1 MGIVQHDE
9 TITIEANRLR
19 NEQLKRFY
27 SPETGEGSDTGDRR
41 PIRIGDAPLP
51 LQYIPAAM
59 FDEPLVQQLAQ
70 AGSLAG
76 YLRQQGV
83 DTPGEGRSLPPDG
96 ESDDE
101 DDISPLLSL
110 WREWIRVRIRYDFE
124 FWAYSF
130 VRIKNKLGADDIPF
144 RLNRPQRRIL
154 GMLESMRTTNRPIRL
169 ILLKARQWGGS
180 TLIQIYMAW
189 IQLVHRR
196 NWNSVI
202 CAHIKEAAANIK
214 GMYSKLLANYPDWL
228 LDEGK
233 PKFRPFERMANTSVI
248 VGRDCRVTIGSAE
261 SQESVRGIDVAMA
274 HLSEVAFWRNS
285 RMKSPEQLVR
295 SVCGSIMLLPYSMVV
310 MESTANGTG
319 SYFHQECER
328 AKRHESD
335 KLFAFVPWFEIE
347 MYAIPVNDYDSL
359 IATLTDYERM
369 LWDRGATLEAIAWYR
384 QKRKEYSR
392 HTDMMAEYPS
402 DDIEAFCY
410 SGERVFDPTLVER
423 LRHGCCAPRFEGD
436 IHGKELTGRE
446 ALEGIELEAK
456 PGGPLQVWEYPA
468 EHHDIRDRYLA
479 VVDIGGRSD
488 TADYSVIA
496 IFDRYWMLEGGP
508 AEVVAQWRG
517 HIDHDLLAW
526 KAAQLAAYY
535 QNALLVIESNTLET
549 EHDDSEHSAYLL
561 DTLSRYYDNL
571 YARPAPPDSIGQ
583 RPSSR
588 WGFHMNRATKV
599 LVIDAQRSALRE
611 GAYIEH
617 DARACY
623 EHNVFERKP
632 NGSYG
637 AMEGHH
643 DDILITRCIGN
654 YICSR
659 DLPSFIKPGHR
670 GGEPIVNESSI

>member
-1 MGIVQHDE
+1 MVPIRHE
-9 TITIEANRLR
+9 TITVEANRLR
-19 NEQLKRFY
+19 NEKLKRFY
-27 SPETGEGSDTGDRR
+27 SPATGEGSDTGDRR
-41 PIRIGDAPLP
+41 PLQLPDAPLP

-59 FDEPLVQQLAQ
+59 FDEPLVRHLAE
-70 AGSLAG
+70 AGSLVDF
-76 YLRQQGV
+76 LRRQGV
-83 DTPGEGRSLPPDG
+83 EIVDGSPTPAANGEG
-96 ESDDE
+96 DDSKL
-101 DDISPLLSL
+101 SPLDTL
-110 WREWIRVRIRYDFE
+110 WREFIQVRIRYDFE

-130 VRIKNKLGADDIPF
+130 VRIKDKLGANDIPF

-154 GMLESMRTTNRPIRL
+154 GMLESMRTAGRPIRL

-202 CAHIKEAAANIK
+202 CAHIKESAANIK

-248 VGRDCRVTIGSAE
+248 AGRDCRVTIGSAE
-261 SQESVRGIDVAMA
+261 SQESIRGIDVAMA

-335 KLFAFVPWFEIE
+335 KQFAFVPWFEIE
-347 MYAIPVNDYDSL
+347 MYTIPVDDYDSL
-359 IATLTDYERM
+359 IATLTDYERL
-369 LWDRGATLEAIAWYR
+369 LWARGATLEAIAWYR
-384 QKRKEYSR
+384 QKRKEYAR

-410 SGERVFDPTLVER
+410 SGERVFDPTLVEK
-423 LRHGCCAPRFEGD
+423 LRRSCCSPRFEGD
-436 IHGKELTGRE
+436 IHGRELTGRE
-446 ALEGIELEAK
+446 ALEDIELEAR
-456 PGGPLQVWEYPA
+456 PNGPLQVWEYPA
-468 EHHDIRDRYLA
+468 ERHEIRDRYLA

-526 KAAQLAAYY
+526 KAAQLATYY

-561 DTLSRYYDNL
+561 DTLSRYYENL
-571 YARPAPPDSIGQ
+571 YARQAPPDSIGQ
-583 RPSSR
+583 RPASR

-617 DARACY
+617 DAQACY
-623 EHNVFERKP
+623 EHDVFERKP

-659 DLPSFIKPGHR
+659 ELPSFIKPGR
-670 GGEPIVNESSI
+670 LGENIVNESSI

>member
-1 MGIVQHDE
+1 MAIVQHDE
-9 TITIEANRLR
+9 TITVEANRLR
-19 NEQLKRFY
+19 NEKLKRYY

-41 PIRIGDAPLP
+41 PIRLADAPLP

-59 FDEPLVQQLAQ
+59 FDEPLVQQLAR

-76 YLRQQGV
+76 HLRQQGV
-83 DTPGEGRSLPPDG
+83 EVPDG
-96 ESDDE
+96 YSTPAVDGEKEEGDL
-101 DDISPLLSL
+101 SPLDTL
-110 WREWIRVRIRYDFE
+110 WREWIRLRIRYDFE
-124 FWAYSF
+124 FWAFCF
-130 VRIKNKLGADDIPF
+130 VRIKDKLGANDIPF

-154 GMLESMRTTNRPIRL
+154 GMLEAMRTHDRPIRL

-202 CAHIKEAAANIK
+202 CAHIKESAANIK

-228 LDEGK
+228 LEGGR

-261 SQESVRGIDVAMA
+261 SQESVRGIDAAMA

-335 KLFAFVPWFEIE
+335 KQFAFVPWFEIE
-347 MYAIPVNDYDSL
+347 MYAIPVDDYESL

-369 LWDRGATLEAIAWYR
+369 LWSRGATLEAIAWYR
-384 QKRKEYSR
+384 QKRKEYAR

-410 SGERVFDPTLVER
+410 SGERVFDPTLVEK
-423 LRHGCCAPRFEGD
+423 LRRGCCAPRFVGD
-436 IHGKELTGRE
+436 IHGRELTGHD
-446 ALEGIELEAK
+446 ALEGIELEAR

-468 EHHDIRDRYLA
+468 EKHEIRDRYLA

-488 TADYSVIA
+488 AADYSVIA

-571 YARPAPPDSIGQ
+571 YARQAPPDSIGQ

-617 DARACY
+617 DAQACY
-623 EHNVFERKP
+623 EHDVFERKP

-659 DLPSFIKPGHR
+659 DLPSFIHPATHR
-670 GGEPIVNESSI
+670 GGSIVNESSI